1 MKTYLD
7 LDRWPRKEH
16 FDFFRKMEE
25 PFWGVTVQVNCT
37 QAYSTSKALG
47 SSFFVYYLHKTLMAV
62 NQIDAF
68 RYRVEGD
75 RVAVY
80 DRIDGSATIGR
91 EDESFGFSL
100 IEFDAD
106 FAVFSKNAL
115 AEMERVKNTPGLFT
129 RNFDEPNLIHFS
141 ALPWLDFSGL
151 SHARS
156 FTFADSCPK
165 ISFGKMITDAQ
176 GRRSMPMSV
185 HVHHGLV
192 DGVHLGAFVDCF
204 NQMMEA

>member
-7 LDRWPRKEH
+7 LQHWPRKEH

-25 PFWGVTVQVNCT
+25 PFWGATVQINCT
-37 QAYSTSKALG
+37 QAYLKSKALG
-47 SSFFVYYLHKTLMAV
+47 CSFFVYYLHKTLMAA
-62 NQIDAF
+62 NQVEAF
-68 RYRVEGD
+68 RYRVEGE
-75 RVAVY
+75 RVAIY
-80 DRIDGSATIGR
+80 DCIHGSATIGR
-91 EDESFGFSL
+91 EDGSFGFSL

-115 AEMERVKNTPGLFT
+115 AEIERVKNTPGLFT
-129 RNFDEPNLIHFS
+129 RSFDEPNLIHFS

-165 ISFGKMITDAQ
+165 ISFGKITTDATGQ
-176 GRRSMPMSV
+176 RSMPMSV
-185 HVHHGLV
+185 HVHHGLA

-204 NQMMEA
+204 TQMMEA